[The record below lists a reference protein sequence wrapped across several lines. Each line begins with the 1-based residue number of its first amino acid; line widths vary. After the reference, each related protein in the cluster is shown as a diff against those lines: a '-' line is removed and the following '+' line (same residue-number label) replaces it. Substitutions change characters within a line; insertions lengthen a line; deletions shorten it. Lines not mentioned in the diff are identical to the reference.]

1 MKPGVKHSGWQF
13 ELEAATLDCTGESYV
28 GLVRN
33 TDGSACLR
41 LPYGYRPRPGD
52 SKEHCLGHLSRVLAR
67 FAREYPKEST
77 SKRDGYLRAAQ
88 GQAIQPSREQDLDY
102 SKLASQI
109 ALIRRMSDPSL
120 LALVRAPGLAPG
132 FDARH
137 ISRNLERA
145 TYLPDHTPYFDT
157 MLAQPA
163 RLRRTSTDLV
173 GLACWIA
180 LDALH
185 HLFPAA
191 ADREIAPSLL
201 EEWETLAARFADSQH
216 LPRHASLFGAGHE
229 TTLAQ
234 LQDAFDAST
243 GSAPPVHAEARE
255 LADTLEQVLHCSASA
270 SGGDIFGLK
279 GFHRAWEAAC
289 LNHALVHFG
298 AERILCCDHALLHQ
312 ATPAQRQRWT
322 RARHELFA
330 WNGTARRPD
339 LVVEG
344 EEGRLLLIDFKYSAA
359 YAQESFF
366 QSRPRPPDT
375 RQQPKTWQDWR
386 RFCEQAKL
394 HQDIASLEAYRWL
407 LMQHHLKSHE
417 EGRINVE
424 IWVPGEENGLRSCA
438 WQAWGE
444 TGRLPGTAFHQLSV
458 RTQSTADILRHY
470 TAGFSLF
477 T

>member
-1 MKPGVKHSGWQF
+1 MKPGLKHSGWQF
-13 ELEAATLDCTGESYV
+13 ALEAATLDCTSESYV

-33 TDGSACLR
+33 TDGSASLR
-41 LPYGYRPRPGD
+41 LPYGYRLRPD
-52 SKEHCLGHLSRVLAR
+52 ESKEHGLGHLSRVLAR
-67 FAREYPKEST
+67 FAREYPKENT
-77 SKRDGYLRAAQ
+77 SKRDGYLKAAQ
-88 GQAIQPSREQDLDY
+88 GQATQASREQDLDY
-102 SKLASQI
+102 SKLASHI

-120 LALVRAPGLAPG
+120 LAQVRAPGLAPG
-132 FDARH
+132 FDARY

-157 MLAQPA
+157 MLAQPV
-163 RLRRTSTDLV
+163 RLQRTSTDLV

-191 ADREIAPSLL
+191 GQEIAPSLL

-216 LPRHASLFGAGHE
+216 LPKDASLFGAGHH

-234 LQDAFDAST
+234 LQDAFDAAT
-243 GSAPPVHAEARE
+243 CSAPPIHAEARE
-255 LADTLEQVLHCSASA
+255 LAHTLEQLLHCSASA
-270 SGGDIFGLK
+270 NGGDIFGLK
-279 GFHRAWEAAC
+279 GFYRVWEAAC
-289 LNHALVHFG
+289 LNYALAHFG
-298 AERILCCDHALLHQ
+298 AERILCCDHELLHQ

-322 RARHELFA
+322 RVRHELFA

-359 YAQESFF
+359 YAQDAFF
-366 QSRPRPPDT
+366 HTRPAAPST

-394 HQDIASLEAYRWL
+394 QQDIASLEAYRWL

-417 EGRINVE
+417 ESRIDVE

-444 TGRLPGTAFHQLSV
+444 TGRLPGTAFHQLAV
-458 RTQSTADILRHY
+458 RTQATADILQHY

-477 T
+477 A